1 MGTGAGEPEGV
12 SPPVGRTL
20 DLREYAPTFLARTAL
35 SEEEA
40 EVLWRNHQKQIN
52 VEYPSPRSSG
62 HWKLSSLGWVGHL
75 PVTRELSLRLTP
87 KVELGNLFRM
97 LEVAYSLH
105 GLEFFPGVIDCGS
118 LEEVFERL
126 AHMLGRR
133 VLARGRRGFH
143 REYVPQEDRL
153 AYVRGRL
160 DLNRALRAPWEVSL
174 DCHYQEHTAD
184 VDDNRILAW
193 TLSRI
198 ARSTA
203 CSRSEVVSTVGK
215 AFRSLQG
222 IAALV
227 PMSPGACSDRLYTR
241 LNDDY
246 RPLHALCR
254 FFLENTGPTHKGG
267 DRQALPFLVNMN
279 GLFEMF
285 VAEWL
290 KAHLPASLELRA
302 QEKVP
307 LGSGLSFSIDGV
319 LYDRE
324 AGRPV
329 LVLDTK
335 YKDAPSPSAA
345 DIAQVVA
352 YAEAKGC
359 RDAILV
365 YPVDLRAPFDI
376 QVGTIRVRTLAFRL
390 EGDLEAH
397 GLQFLGRL
405 LADPHR

>member
-1 MGTGAGEPEGV
+1 MRVP
-12 SPPVGRTL
+12 GRIL
-20 DLREYAPTFLARTAL
+20 DLREHEPAFLHRTEL

-40 EVLWRNHQKQIN
+40 EVLWRNHHKQIN

-62 HWKLSSLGWVGHL
+62 DWKLSSLGWVGHL

-87 KVELGNLFRM
+87 KVKLDNLFHM
-97 LEVAYSLH
+97 LEVAYSLPS
-105 GLEFFPGVIDCGS
+105 LEFPGLIDCGS
-118 LEEVFERL
+118 LEEIFERL
-126 AHMLGRR
+126 AHILARR
-133 VLARGRRGFH
+133 VLARGRRGFY

-153 AYVRGRL
+153 PYIRGRL

-184 VDDNRILAW
+184 VEDNQILAW

-198 ARSTA
+198 ARSAA
-203 CSRSEVVSTVGK
+203 CSRSEVASTVGK

-222 IAALV
+222 IAT
-227 PMSPGACSDRLYTR
+227 PMPLSPSACSGRLYTR

-254 FFLENTGPTHKGG
+254 FFLENTGPTHEPG

-279 GLFEMF
+279 NLFEMF

-290 KAHLPASLELRA
+290 TAHLPPGLKLRP
-302 QEKVP
+302 QENVP
-307 LGSGLSFSIDGV
+307 LGSGMWFKIDGV
-319 LYDRE
+319 LYERST
-324 AGRPV
+324 GQPL

-335 YKDAPSPSAA
+335 YKDEPSPTTA

-359 RDAILV
+359 RDAVLV
-365 YPVDLRAPFDI
+365 YPVDLRTSFDI
-376 QVGTIRVRTLAFRL
+376 RVGTIRVRTLAFRL
-390 EGDLEAH
+390 DGDLEAN
-397 GLQFLGRL
+397 GLHFLGRL
-405 LADPHR
+405 LTAPHR

>member
-1 MGTGAGEPEGV
+1 MSAPG
-12 SPPVGRTL
+12 GRTL
-20 DLREYAPTFLARTAL
+20 DLREHAPTILPRTAL
-35 SEEEA
+35 AEAEA
-40 EVLWRNHQKQIN
+40 EVLWCDHRKRIK
-52 VEYPSPRSSG
+52 VEYPSPRNG
-62 HWKLSSLGWVGHL
+62 GCWELSSPGWVGHL
-75 PVTRELSLRLTP
+75 PVTRELSLRLAP

-97 LEVAYSLH
+97 LEVAYRLRE
-105 GLEFFPGVIDCGS
+105 LEFPGMIDCGS

-126 AHMLGRR
+126 AHVLARR

-153 AYVRGRL
+153 PYVRGRL
-160 DLNRALRAPWEVSL
+160 DLSRSLRAPWEVSL

-184 VDDNRILAW
+184 VEDNQILAW

-198 ARSTA
+198 ARSSA
-203 CSRSEVVSTVGK
+203 CSRSEVVSTVGR

-222 IAALV
+222 IATSV
-227 PMSPGACSDRLYTR
+227 PLSSGACSDRLYTR

-254 FFLENTGPTHKGG
+254 FFLENTGPTHETG

-279 GLFEMF
+279 RLFEMF

-290 KAHLPASLELRA
+290 TACLPAGLELRA
-302 QEKVP
+302 QEEVAM
-307 LGSGLSFSIDGV
+307 GSGVSFSIDGV

-324 AGRPV
+324 TRQPL

-335 YKDAPSPSAA
+335 YKDASSPSTA
-345 DIAQVVA
+345 DVAQVVA

-359 RDAILV
+359 RDAVLV
-365 YPVDLRAPFDI
+365 YPVRTAFDI
-376 QVGTIRVRTLAFRL
+376 RVGTIRVRTLAFL
-390 EGDLEAH
+390 LDGDLEAN

-405 LADPHR
+405 LN

>member
-1 MGTGAGEPEGV
+1 MNAG
-12 SPPVGRTL
+12 GRTL
-20 DLREYAPTFLARTAL
+20 HLREYAPSILPREAL
-35 SEEEA
+35 SEAEA
-40 EVLWRNHQKQIN
+40 EALWRGHRNQIDI
-52 VEYPSPRSSG
+52 EYPSPKNG
-62 HWKLSSLGWVGHL
+62 GCWKLRSPGWVGHL
-75 PVTRELSLRLTP
+75 PVTRELNLRLIP

-97 LEVAYSLH
+97 LEVAYRLRS
-105 GLEFFPGVIDCGS
+105 LEFPGLIDCGS

-126 AHMLGRR
+126 AHMLARR
-133 VLARGRRGFH
+133 VLSRGRRGFH
-143 REYVPQEDRL
+143 REYMPQEERL
-153 AYVRGRL
+153 SFVRGRL
-160 DLNRALRAPWEVSL
+160 DLSRALRAPWQVSL
-174 DCHYQEHTAD
+174 DCQFQEHTTD
-184 VDDNRILAW
+184 VEDNQILAW

-198 ARSTA
+198 ARSAA

-227 PMSPGACSDRLYTR
+227 PMSSGVCSDRLYTR

-254 FFLENTGPTHKGG
+254 FFLENTGPTHETG

-279 GLFEMF
+279 SLFEMF

-290 KAHLPASLELRA
+290 ATRLPAGLELRA
-302 QEKVP
+302 QENVA

-319 LYDRE
+319 LYDRST
-324 AGRPV
+324 GQPL

-335 YKDAPSPSAA
+335 YKEWSSPTTA

-359 RDAILV
+359 GDAVLI

-376 QVGTIRVRTLAFRL
+376 QVGAIRVRTLAFRL
-390 EGDLEAH
+390 DGDLEAR
-397 GLQFLGRL
+397 GLELLGRL
-405 LADPHR
+405 LAVPS